1 MEKPRRWKVKKILRS
16 LWEFLCDVGITLYAC
31 VFIHEGDEEDS

>member
-16 LWEFLCDVGITLYAC
+16 AWEFLCIVGIALYAC
-31 VFIHEGDEEDS
+31 VFIREGDEEDS